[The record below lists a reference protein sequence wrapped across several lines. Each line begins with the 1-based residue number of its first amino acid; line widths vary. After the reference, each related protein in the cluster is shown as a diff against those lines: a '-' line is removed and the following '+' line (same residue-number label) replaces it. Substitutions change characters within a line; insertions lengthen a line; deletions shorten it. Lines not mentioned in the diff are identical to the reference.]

1 MSERLTRLVN
11 AVVEVVR
18 RPVFIEVVSV
28 IVVIGSA
35 LILSGLVY
43 GMFSGVVIGV
53 AFIENVIRVFY
64 PDTRVQTIAEL
75 LVTSTFYLLGFVG
88 LLLYSFAYSRR
99 FSPRSSRYML
109 VFSGLLIAL
118 AALGLI
124 GGYLSKS

>member
-1 MSERLTRLVN
+1 MSRLRSLVDSVVD
-11 AVVEVVR
+11 AVK

-28 IVVIGSA
+28 IAVIGSA

-88 LLLYSFAYSRR
+88 LLLYSLAYSRR

-109 VFSGLLIAL
+109 
-118 AALGLI
+118 
-124 GGYLSKS
+124 